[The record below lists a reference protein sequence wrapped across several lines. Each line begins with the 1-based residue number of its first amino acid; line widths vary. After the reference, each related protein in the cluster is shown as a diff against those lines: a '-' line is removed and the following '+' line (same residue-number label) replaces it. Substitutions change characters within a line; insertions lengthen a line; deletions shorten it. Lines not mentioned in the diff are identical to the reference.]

1 MVFPRSLAT
10 PSNSSPLMSTLNTAV
25 APDADPESID
35 WPNVTEDVL
44 EDKAGDSLAICL
56 AKYDERGRRTR
67 TRELEAFMRACEEVA
82 WKRREEEEAAR
93 KRKEAEEAKHKRREE
108 EEAERKHQEAEA
120 QRALQEKEEAEQRQ
134 EVGEAQ
140 TQEEETGGTMSSVSC
155 IFIVSGLLLTL
166 TFSPTPLLSIR
177 RAQFASRQSENA
189 RARPRDAAR
198 HVFHA
203 KCSRRGVT
211 YLSG

>member
-1 MVFPRSLAT
+1 
-10 PSNSSPLMSTLNTAV
+10 MSTLDTAV
-25 APDADPESID
+25 APDADAESID
-35 WPNVTEDVL
+35 WPNVAENDL
-44 EDKAGDSLAICL
+44 QDKAGDSLAIFL

-67 TRELEAFMRACEEVA
+67 TCELEAFMREREEVA
-82 WKRREEEEAAR
+82 RKQREEEEAAR
-93 KRKEAEEAKHKRREE
+93 KRKEAEEAERKRREE
-108 EEAERKHQEAEA
+108 EEAEWKRQEAEA

-134 EVGEAQ
+134 EAGEAQ
-140 TQEEETGGTMSSVSC
+140 THEEETGGSTPSVSC
-155 IFIVSGLLLTL
+155 IFILSGLLLTL

-203 KCSRRGVT
+203 KCSRRSVT
-211 YLSG
+211 CLSG